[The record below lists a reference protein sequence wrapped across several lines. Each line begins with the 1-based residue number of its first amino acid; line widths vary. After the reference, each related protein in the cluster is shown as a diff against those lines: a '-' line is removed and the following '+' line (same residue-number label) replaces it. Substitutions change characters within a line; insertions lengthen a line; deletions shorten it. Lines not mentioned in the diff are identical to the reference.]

1 MTHRCNEPEPG
12 RLLTSWPSAGCRA
25 ITAWNSPNPTAP
37 PTPSLF
43 GPNPTLTRPPT
54 PRGRVGRSGHHFF
67 EQGRDEVSALLEK
80 IEARRADLWR
90 PSRRDG
96 VAAKLHSLHHQE
108 PRGVEVECHGGA
120 GRVGR
125 GEVRRLVDADRLLV
139 PVEPDHQAGDR
150 SQEALGEHAAQ
161 QRAVR
166 LALVL
171 DDPDVLGAHDDL

>member
-67 EQGRDEVSALLEK
+67 EQGGDEVSALLEK

-90 PSRRDG
+90 PSRRLRSSG
-96 VAAKLHSLHHQE
+96 HVTARKNRGSTCRLQAAE
-108 PRGVEVECHGGA
+108 PPSAEQRPMSQPFNASCASHVLWSCAVLEGA
-120 GRVGR
+120 TVQ
-125 GEVRRLVDADRLLV
+125 
-139 PVEPDHQAGDR
+139 PP
-150 SQEALGEHAAQ
+150 
-161 QRAVR
+161 
-166 LALVL
+166 
-171 DDPDVLGAHDDL
+171 VLGCLDPLRGGLGRSDHGCVRVRARRDAA